1 MNTFAADTIAA
12 PATAEGEGAI
22 GVIRISGPRSLELLS
37 ALFSPARRTSG
48 LPEPFRLYPGWIE
61 DSREKIDQVMAVAMP
76 GPKSYT
82 GEDMAE
88 IHCHG
93 GRAVTAAILDALF
106 RRGARP
112 AEPGE
117 FTRRAFL
124 NGKLDLTRAESV
136 AWLISARS
144 ERELRQAADQV
155 GGGLRERFLALE
167 RDLTEA
173 QAAIEVTLDFEEYE
187 QTPLP
192 YRELEE
198 AVGRVRAALEEL
210 GREAR
215 AGEYLRR
222 GLKVVIVGKPNVGKS
237 SLLNTFLSRK
247 RAIVSRRPGTTRDT
261 IEEVIVLDGVP
272 LRLIDTAGLRR
283 PRGEVEEAGVT
294 RAREKLA
301 GADLVLLVLDSGT
314 RIGDN
319 DREILRLA
327 RDKRTLIVVN
337 KTDLPPRADLELLGG
352 EAEKRKV
359 VRISATRN
367 WGMERLRDEILSL
380 VREEFFAG
388 GEAGVMI
395 SRRRR
400 EALEEAAAALRAV
413 EAGCRQRLSGE
424 LLAFDLNR
432 ARSRIRLILGR
443 EFNEEVLDE
452 IFSRFCVGK

>member
-1 MNTFAADTIAA
+1 MNTAAADTIAA

-22 GVIRISGPRSLELLS
+22 GVIRVSGPRSLELLS
-37 ALFSPARRTSG
+37 ALFHPARRLSG
-48 LPEPFRLYPGWIE
+48 PLEPFRLYPGWIE
-61 DSREKIDQVMAVAMP
+61 DGRERIDQVMAVAMP
-76 GPKSYT
+76 APKSYT

-93 GRAVTAAILDALF
+93 GRAVTSAILDALV

-144 ERELRQAADQV
+144 ERERKQAADQI
-155 GGGLRERFLALE
+155 GGGLRERLLTLDRE
-167 RDLTEA
+167 LTEA
-173 QAAIEVTLDFEEYE
+173 LAAVEVTLDFEEYE
-187 QTPLP
+187 EAPLP
-192 YRELEE
+192 YREVEE
-198 AVGRVRAALEEL
+198 VVSRVRKSLAEL
-210 GREAR
+210 AREAR
-215 AGEYLRR
+215 AGEYLRQ
-222 GLKVVIVGKPNVGKS
+222 GLEVVIVGKPNVGKS

-261 IEEVIVLDGVP
+261 IEEVIVLDGIP

-283 PRGEVEEAGVT
+283 PRGEVEVEGVN

-301 GADLVLLVLDSGT
+301 GADLVLVVLDSGT
-314 RIGDN
+314 RISDN

-337 KTDLPPRADLELLGG
+337 KTDLPPRADLELSGG
-352 EAEKRKV
+352 ELETRKV
-359 VRISATRN
+359 VRISAARN
-367 WGMERLRDEILSL
+367 RGMDRLREEILNL
-380 VREEFFAG
+380 VREKFLAG

-400 EALEEAAAALRAV
+400 EALEEAACALEAV
-413 EAGCRQRLSGE
+413 GAGCRQNRSGE
-424 LLAFDLNR
+424 LIAFDLNR
-432 ARSRIRLILGR
+432 ARSRVRLILGR
-443 EFNEEVLDE
+443 EFDDEVLDE